1 MDGIE
6 MASTPIERQ
15 DAEPE
20 YRFTLY
26 VAGDN
31 DMSRRAEANL
41 RGIIEGC
48 IPRRYALDVIDV
60 VADPK
65 RAIQDRVTITPMVAK
80 FCPAPLRKVIGD
92 FTDRQKVLIGLGID
106 AANCLDKSQERLK

>member
-1 MDGIE
+1 MDGFQ
-6 MASTPIERQ
+6 MASTPAELE
-15 DAEPE
+15 DAEPK

-26 VAGDN
+26 IAGDN
-31 DMSRRAEANL
+31 DMSRRAETRL
-41 RGIIEGC
+41 REIIEDC
-48 IPRRYALDVIDV
+48 IPGRYALDVIDV

-92 FTDRQKVLIGLGID
+92 FSDRQKVLIGLGID
-106 AANCLDKSQERLK
+106 AANCLDKS